1 MKICSK
7 CGIEKSL
14 DDFANKN
21 GKKESR
27 CKECKNAYYRE
38 YWKRPGTWD
47 KHKQRVASNRKT
59 YATKNQLLVLD
70 RLASGCV
77 DCGESDVRVLEFDHL
92 PEFQKLA
99 NVSSLVS
106 GSSDKLIEEMNK
118 CDVVCANCHKRRTY
132 SRLPSYKSN
141 SWDSI
146 GALL

>member
-7 CGIEKSL
+7 CGVEKHL

-27 CKECKNAYYRE
+27 CKACKNAYYRE

-47 KHKQRVASNRKT
+47 KHRERLKSNKQAQIEDNHK
-59 YATKNQLLVLD
+59 LVVD

-77 DCGESDVRVLEFDHL
+77 DCGEQDIRVLEFDHL
-92 PEFQKLA
+92 PEYEKLA
-99 NVSSLVS
+99 NVSNLMS
-106 GSSDKLIEEMNK
+106 GSRNKLIEEMNK

-132 SRLPSYKSN
+132 ARSPSYRSR